1 MTTESISSA
10 VQAMARLFE
19 GKSRAEQK
27 ALLAALERAGAA
39 VYRALAANE
48 PDAAAAKELLACAER
63 EEQNAEHLERS
74 VILSPP

>member
-1 MTTESISSA
+1 MTSPSIESA
-10 VQAMARLFE
+10 VQSMAQLFE
-19 GKSRAEQK
+19 GKSRDEQK

-48 PDAAAAKELLACAER
+48 PDAAAAKGLLTCAER

-74 VILSPP
+74 